1 MRWNVVI
8 GGQLF
13 SKSLRGFT
21 TYKTELAG
29 QEGWFLSIA
38 LILLPFFILGIMLR
52 YFLPVKYVFATHAQ
66 PGHNGPEG
74 TLADRISPELPE
86 RPQKKPAL

>member
-29 QEGWFLSIA
+29 QEGWFLSVA
-38 LILLPFFILGIMLR
+38 LILLPFVILGIMLR
-52 YFLPVKYVFATHAQ
+52 YFLPVKHVFATHAQ